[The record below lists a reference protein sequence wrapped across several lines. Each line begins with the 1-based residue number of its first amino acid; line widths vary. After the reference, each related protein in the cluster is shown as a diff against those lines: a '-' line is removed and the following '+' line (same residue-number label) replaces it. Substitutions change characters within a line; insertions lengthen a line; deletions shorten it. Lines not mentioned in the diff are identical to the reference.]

1 MDAQNSTVGLVES
14 IKELFDIFRSMTIT
28 EALIDA
34 KEYGFG
40 IDARDVADLAVLV
53 HGLEDAGNDF
63 VIGRA

>member
-1 MDAQNSTVGLVES
+1 MDAKNSTVGLVES
-14 IKELFDIFRSMTIT
+14 IKELFDIVRSMTVA

-40 IDARDVADLAVLV
+40 VDARDVAKLTVLV

-63 VIGRA
+63 IIDRA